1 MVLIHF
7 FISSIISSVNLV
19 ESRRILSCDHRL
31 SLFLTTWSYCT
42 VFLHFLLSAIIVC
55 THHVV
60 LLYSIPP
67 LPAVRNHRLYS
78 PRGPTVHYSSTSCC
92 PQSLSVLTT
101 WSYCTVFL
109 HFPLSAIIVCTHHVS
124 AYCQRSRPSTAIKNR
139 RGSDVFSK
147 QDGSPDTNDIL
158 HEDTSNSSESNT
170 STDTR
175 WRILKRVTI
184 SISWIFANVV
194 FVFVI
199 VVTAVYY
206 TAICPKDVTCGRYF
220 NINVHALNTVF
231 IIVDVVISA
240 RPVRMCHVVYPF
252 IIGFIY
258 VMFSVFFWASDHTH
272 VIYRVVLNWNKPGMT
287 AGVLIG
293 ASIGI
298 VLLHALHLGIY
309 KLKLYVH
316 KRDVRNKSQRKKS
329 VRLLS
334 SFFVE

>member
-1 MVLIHF
+1 MPDVRSKLRVFLRQLSPLPENIEPF
-7 FISSIISSVNLV
+7 TKSQWRWCSPIALAMLYGIMTIYTLNGFILWCKSADLKYDVGV
-19 ESRRILSCDHRL
+19 
-31 SLFLTTWSYCT
+31 FLTTWSYCT

-55 THHVV
+55 THHV
-60 LLYSIPP
+60 
-67 LPAVRNHRLYS
+67 
-78 PRGPTVHYSSTSCC
+78 
-92 PQSLSVLTT
+92 
-101 WSYCTVFL
+101 
-109 HFPLSAIIVCTHHVS
+109 S
-124 AYCQRSRPSTAIKNR
+124 AYYQRSRPSTAIKNR

-175 WRILKRVTI
+175 WRIVKRVTI
-184 SISWIFANVV
+184 SISWISTNIV

-206 TAICPKDVTCGRYF
+206 TAMCPKDVTCGRYF

-231 IIVDVVISA
+231 IIVDVVISG

-252 IIGFIY
+252 IFGFIY

-316 KRDVRNKSQRKKS
+316 KRVSK
-329 VRLLS
+329 
-334 SFFVE
+334 